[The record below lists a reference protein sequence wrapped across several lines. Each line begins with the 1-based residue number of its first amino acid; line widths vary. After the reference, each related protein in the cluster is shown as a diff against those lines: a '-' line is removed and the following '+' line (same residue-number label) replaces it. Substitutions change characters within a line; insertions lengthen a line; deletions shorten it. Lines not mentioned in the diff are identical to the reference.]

1 MTTIVGLSVETA
13 AYVGRIALTVG
24 FVSGIATI
32 IATSFSA
39 YILDRVSSEVQRN
52 ADERIAEWT
61 NKTEEANAVAAKANA
76 VAAKANLDAKK
87 AILRAKVLHK
97 QNLDLQTAINPRRL
111 EQALTSQRLR
121 PFADVSFIVISI
133 NDQEPRETAGQIR
146 WMLLEADWKKY
157 LGPVN
162 LHLQFLDGV
171 TVRSWLPP
179 EGARESDAA
188 DALVSILNE
197 NGIKA
202 DTGAPVKELG
212 PNVVLVIV
220 GTKPLPMSLDT
231 TPSNLPTNDRGL
243 QEWGNVAEP
252 W

>member
-1 MTTIVGLSVETA
+1 MDVREHGSHGKAMTTILGLSVQTA
-13 AYVGRIALTVG
+13 AYIGRIALTAG

-39 YILDRVSSEVQRN
+39 YILDRVSSEVQKN

-61 NKTEEANAVAAKANA
+61 NKTEEAKAVAAT
-76 VAAKANLDAKK
+76 ANLK
-87 AILRAKVLHK
+87 AEELHK

-111 EQALTSQRLR
+111 EQALTSQRLK
-121 PFADVSFIVISI
+121 PFADVSFIVESI

-146 WMLLEADWKKY
+146 WMLLEAGWKKY
-157 LGPVN
+157 MGPVN
-162 LHLQFLDGV
+162 LRLQFLDGV

-179 EGARESDAA
+179 EGERGSDAKE
-188 DALVSILNE
+188 ALVSILNE

-220 GTKPLPMSLDT
+220 GSKPLPKSLDT
-231 TPSNLPTNDRGL
+231 TPSNLPTNDRGF
-243 QEWGNVAEP
+243 QEWGNVAAP

>member
-1 MTTIVGLSVETA
+1 MTTILGLSVETA
-13 AYVGRIALTVG
+13 AYIGRLALTIG

-39 YILDRVSSEVQRN
+39 YILDRVSSEVQKN

-61 NKTEEANAVAAKANA
+61 NKTEEANAVAAKANL
-76 VAAKANLDAKK
+76 KAEK
-87 AILRAKVLHK
+87 LHK

-111 EQALTSQRLR
+111 EQALTSQRLK
-121 PFADVSFIVISI
+121 PFADVSFIVVSI

-157 LGPVN
+157 TGPLN
-162 LHLQFLDGV
+162 LRLQFPDGV

-179 EGARESDAA
+179 EGERGSDAQE
-188 DALVSILNE
+188 ALVSILKE

-220 GTKPLPMSLDT
+220 GPKPLPKSLDT
-231 TPSNLPTNDRGL
+231 TPSNLPTNDRGF
-243 QEWGNVAEP
+243 QEWGNVAAP